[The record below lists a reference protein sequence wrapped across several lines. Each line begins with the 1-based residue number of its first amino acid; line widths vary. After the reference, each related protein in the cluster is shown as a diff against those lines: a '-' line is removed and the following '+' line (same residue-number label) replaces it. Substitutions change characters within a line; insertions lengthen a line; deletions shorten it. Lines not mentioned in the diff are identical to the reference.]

1 VPYNFIQINISAPN
15 AENIE
20 MAFKDKNQKYTEL
33 IYKIKLKCNV
43 EQMTITVFFLLMVP
57 NPKQLPARAFD
68 VPEPARRDTY
78 LHCGAV
84 FPEKLTGSQLVKTF
98 LAIYAT

>member
-1 VPYNFIQINISAPN
+1 MERRTDDNNSI
-15 AENIE
+15 
-20 MAFKDKNQKYTEL
+20 
-33 IYKIKLKCNV
+33 
-43 EQMTITVFFLLMVP
+43 FLHMVP